1 MTIERYSEFDID
13 ADLDKRIQQLRNA
26 CFPEHS
32 VPRSFYKQRPHFR
45 LLTQGDD
52 ALLAH
57 VGLDYRMVSVA
68 AQPLSI
74 LGIIDLCVLPSARG
88 QGLASQLIKA
98 VIELGRSRSIDF
110 LMLAADD
117 HRLYQQHGFEIV
129 SAYCT
134 WLRIDQFKNYGVAVE
149 KLSDVIMVRPLSSKT
164 WPEGPIDMLGYLF

>member
-1 MTIERYSEFDID
+1 MKIERYSEIDIG
-13 ADLDKRIQQLRNA
+13 ADLEQRIEQLRNT

-32 VPRSFYKQRPHFR
+32 VPRSYYKQRPHFR
-45 LLTQGDD
+45 LLIHEGDT
-52 ALLAH
+52 LLAH

-74 LGIIDLCVLPSARG
+74 LGIIDLCVRPSARG

-98 VIELGRSRSIDF
+98 VIELGTSRAIDF

-117 HRLYQQHGFEIV
+117 PRLYQQHGFETV
-129 SAYCT
+129 SAYCS

-149 KLSDVIMVRPLSSKT
+149 KLSDVIMVRTLSSKA